1 MFDVKQTSRTV
12 LMCEILLEQTFW

>member
-12 LMCEILLEQTFW
+12 LMCEIIPEETLW